1 MSISNKINYRIK
13 FINANPLYL
22 FTLISSFSFSW
33 IHNILL
39 AKNSLYHFL
48 FLFFFL
54 YWQFLDFW
62 SAINYLDLI
71 SLPTEYI
78 YVYIFSDERVGVYK
92 LGKELRRTWLAC
104 YSMFS
109 WKEDKVE
116 TRIHRTSEIY
126 VCVLRNALRRNDYLL
141 HMHIVHEWVIYS
153 SSLHGTRNAAFCNGL

>member
-1 MSISNKINYRIK
+1 MPILYIFSHSYLLFRSVEFTISCLPRIACII
-13 FINANPLYL
+13 F
-22 FTLISSFSFSW
+22 FS
-33 IHNILL
+33 
-39 AKNSLYHFL
+39 
-48 FLFFFL
+48 FFFL

-153 SSLHGTRNAAFCNGL
+153 SSLHGARNAAFCNGL